1 MIQLELFIIPVFV
14 EVGGVSS
21 SFIIIAFPLFLSF
34 DEIFSHNPGIT
45 LSKYFP
51 CLPENNILM
60 SDKTT

>member
-45 LSKYFP
+45 LSIYF
-51 CLPENNILM
+51 LPENNILM